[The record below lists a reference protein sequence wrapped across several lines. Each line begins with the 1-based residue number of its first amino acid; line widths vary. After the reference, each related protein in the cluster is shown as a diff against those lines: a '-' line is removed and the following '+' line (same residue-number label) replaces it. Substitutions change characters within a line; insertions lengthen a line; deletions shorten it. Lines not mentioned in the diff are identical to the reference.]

1 MRKRQWIAAIMAG
14 AMVCS
19 SLTACGGGSKPAEN
33 QGGGDQNATTAA
45 GSGQA
50 SGSGQTSGGAASGEK
65 QVLSVTTWDNESS
78 SQFQAIIDSY

>member
-45 GSGQA
+45 GFRFRPDIRRRG
-50 SGSGQTSGGAASGEK
+50 
-65 QVLSVTTWDNESS
+65 
-78 SQFQAIIDSY
+78 FR